1 MWWMRIR
8 SKRSI
13 ICLFAGFWNNRS
25 DMYES
30 DYESVRMLA
39 SYRIIDILLNLSRLK
54 DWMRNAAVYS
64 YQNSLSFPIDS
75 I

>member
-1 MWWMRIR
+1 MRIR

-13 ICLFAGFWNNRS
+13 ICLFAS

-64 YQNSLSFPIDS
+64 NQKSLSFPIDS

>member
-1 MWWMRIR
+1 M
-8 SKRSI
+8 
-13 ICLFAGFWNNRS
+13 CLFAGFWNNRS

-54 DWMRNAAVYS
+54 DWMRNAAVNS
-64 YQNSLSFPIDS
+64 NQKSLSFPIDS